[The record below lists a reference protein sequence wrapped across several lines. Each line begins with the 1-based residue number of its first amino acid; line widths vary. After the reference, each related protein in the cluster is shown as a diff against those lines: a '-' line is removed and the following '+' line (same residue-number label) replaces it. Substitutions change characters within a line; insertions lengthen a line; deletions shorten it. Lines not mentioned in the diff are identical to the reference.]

1 MNMSNI
7 KFCIEN
13 NSYFNLK
20 EQQSQTYGAP
30 YVMPMTL
37 HKFLDNHEI
46 NYDIVDIED
55 ADYSAWYNINLY
67 FFDFNCDYFTYLN
80 PRVLYKIRHKE
91 LRLLFTYG
99 EPDDPFA
106 IDKRLRDL
114 CEAHDIDRESIFFI
128 SGNTIADSI
137 DGMAYVCESE
147 YLFEIQNT
155 VTPEPTIF
163 ERKTKKYTCL
173 NRVHKQYRKE
183 FVYNLWKDG
192 LTEDAYVSYG
202 NVPNKDNREDYWIVN
217 PKFMNSAIHEERWPK
232 PSRIPPEQYVKG
244 IKHVDASFDRMLPM
258 SADNLNTDNHNDHS
272 MSVDYLFTD
281 SYWNIVM
288 ETYLNATG
296 GVFLTEKTF
305 KPIKYGQPFVILG
318 TTGSLAYLKEQGY
331 KTFSP
336 WIDESYDQE
345 ENIRWRW
352 YALIELARKFSKT
365 SLEDLHKQH
374 TEMTS
379 VILHNQAWF
388 KRNKRQEL
396 EQALKRLP

>member
-7 KFCIEN
+7 KFYLEN
-13 NSYFNLK
+13 NSNYNLRD
-20 EQQSQTYGAP
+20 QQSQVYGAP
-30 YVMPMTL
+30 YVRPFAL
-37 HKFLDNHEI
+37 DKFMRQHQIDFQQVEFEDTDYDTWYPI
-46 NYDIVDIED
+46 NI
-55 ADYSAWYNINLY
+55 Y
-67 FFDFNCDYFTYLN
+67 FFDFNCDYFSYFDPKVLD
-80 PRVLYKIRHKE
+80 RVKQKQ
-91 LRLLFTYG
+91 LRILFIYS
-99 EPDDPFA
+99 EPDDPWA
-106 IDKRLRDL
+106 IETRLKEL
-114 CEAHDIDRESIFFI
+114 CEQHSIDRELIFFI
-128 SGNTIADSI
+128 SGNTVADSI
-137 DGMAYVCESE
+137 DGMAYLQYHE

-155 VTPEPTIF
+155 AIPEPTIF

-202 NVPNKDNREDYWIVN
+202 NVVNKDTSDDFAIVN
-217 PKFMNSAIHEERWPK
+217 DDFIK
-232 PSRIPPEQYVKG
+232 PINKQSENIEY
-244 IKHVDASFDRMLPM
+244 ISNDFDQVLPM

-272 MSVDYLFTD
+272 LSVDYLFTD

-318 TTGSLAYLKEQGY
+318 TTDSLQHLQEQGY

-345 ENIRWRW
+345 QDVRFRW
-352 YALIELARKFSKT
+352 YAIMEITRKIANT
-365 SLEDLHKQH
+365 SLEDLHRQH

>member
-20 EQQSQTYGAP
+20 ERQSQEYGAP

-37 HKFLDNHEI
+37 HKFLDNHLI

-55 ADYSAWYNINLY
+55 ADYSAWYNVNLY

-80 PRVLYKIRHKE
+80 PMVLYKIRHKE

-99 EPDDPFA
+99 EPDDPYA
-106 IDKRLRDL
+106 IDKRLREL
-114 CEAHDIDRESIFFI
+114 CEIHDIDRESIFFI
-128 SGNTIADSI
+128 SGNTVADSI

-155 VTPEPTIF
+155 VVPEPTIF
-163 ERKTKKYTCL
+163 ERKTRKYTCL

-183 FVYNLWKDG
+183 FVYNLWRNN
-192 LTEDAYVSYG
+192 LIEDAYVSYG
-202 NVPNKDNREDYWIVN
+202 NVINKDVREDFSITNGRFLWCLGYKRNMDFVQ
-217 PKFMNSAIHEERWPK
+217 
-232 PSRIPPEQYVKG
+232 PEFE
-244 IKHVDASFDRMLPM
+244 SMLPL
-258 SADNLNTDNHNDHS
+258 SADNLNTDEHNDHS

-288 ETYLNATG
+288 ETYLDATG

-318 TTGSLAYLKEQGY
+318 TTNSLQYLKDHGY

-336 WIDESYDQE
+336 WIDESYDQLIDVRE
-345 ENIRWRW
+345 RW
-352 YALIELARKFSKT
+352 LAVWDIVKQLSDV

-388 KRNKRQEL
+388 KRNKQQEL
-396 EQALKRLP
+396 ERALKRLP

>member
-7 KFCIEN
+7 KFCVEN

-20 EQQSQTYGAP
+20 ERQSQAYGAP

-37 HKFLDNHEI
+37 HKFLDNHSI
-46 NYDIVDIED
+46 NYDIVDVED

-67 FFDFNCDYFTYLN
+67 FFDFNCDYITYLN
-80 PRVLYKIRHKE
+80 PQVLYKIRHGE

-99 EPDDPFA
+99 EPDDPHA
-106 IDKRLRDL
+106 IDKRLREL
-114 CEAHDIDRESIFFI
+114 CEIHDIDRESMFFI
-128 SGNTIADSI
+128 SGNTVADSI

-155 VTPEPTIF
+155 VIPEPTIF

-202 NVPNKDNREDYWIVN
+202 NVVNLDTKDDVTIINDGFIKYQTSNIG
-217 PKFMNSAIHEERWPK
+217 
-232 PSRIPPEQYVKG
+232 YVSN
-244 IKHVDASFDRMLPM
+244 DFDLVLPM
-258 SADNLNTDNHNDHS
+258 SADNLNTDDHNDHS
-272 MSVDYLFTD
+272 LSVDYLFTD

-288 ETYLNATG
+288 ETYLDATN

-305 KPIKYGQPFVILG
+305 KPIKYGQPFIILG
-318 TTGSLAYLKEQGY
+318 TTNSLQYLKEQGY

-345 ENIRWRW
+345 QDVRARW
-352 YALIELARKFSKT
+352 YAIIQLARNIANT
-365 SLEDLHKQH
+365 SLEDLHRQH
-374 TEMTS
+374 TEMTA

-388 KRNKRQEL
+388 KRNKKREL
-396 EQALKRLP
+396 LKAVGKVSGQ

>member
-1 MNMSNI
+1 MSNI
-7 KFCIEN
+7 KFCVEN

-20 EQQSQTYGAP
+20 EQQSQEYGAP

-37 HKFLDNHEI
+37 HRFLDNHSI
-46 NYDIVDIED
+46 KYDLVNVED
-55 ADYSAWYNINLY
+55 ADHSAWYNVNLY

-99 EPDDPFA
+99 EPDDPYA
-106 IDKRLRDL
+106 IDKRLREL
-114 CEAHDIDRESIFFI
+114 CEIHDIDRESIFFV
-128 SGNTIADSI
+128 SGNTVADSI

-155 VTPEPTIF
+155 VIPEPTIF

-192 LTEDAYVSYG
+192 LTENAYVSYS
-202 NVPNKDNREDYWIVN
+202 NVVNKDTSDDFAIVN
-217 PKFMNSAIHEERWPK
+217 DDFIK
-232 PSRIPPEQYVKG
+232 PINKQSENIEY
-244 IKHVDASFDRMLPM
+244 ISNDFDQVLPM

-272 MSVDYLFTD
+272 LSVDYLFTD

-318 TTGSLAYLKEQGY
+318 TTNSLQYLQEQGY

-345 ENIRWRW
+345 QDVRFRW
-352 YALIELARKFSKT
+352 YAIMEITRKIAGT

-388 KRNKRQEL
+388 KRNKQKEL
-396 EQALKRLP
+396 LKAIGKISD

>member
-20 EQQSQTYGAP
+20 EQQSQAYGAP

-99 EPDDPFA
+99 EPDDPYA
-106 IDKRLRDL
+106 IDKRLREL
-114 CEAHDIDRESIFFI
+114 CEAHDIDRESIFFV
-128 SGNTIADSI
+128 SGNTKANEI
-137 DGMAYVCESE
+137 DGMAYICESE

-155 VTPEPTIF
+155 VIPEPSIF

-192 LTEDAYVSYG
+192 LTKDAYVSYG
-202 NVPNKDNREDYWIVN
+202 NVINKDQFKDQSMLNWWFIKGQPYKDDIIRNIDY
-217 PKFMNSAIHEERWPK
+217 PTKAFENS
-232 PSRIPPEQYVKG
+232 
-244 IKHVDASFDRMLPM
+244 LPM

-272 MSVDYLFTD
+272 LSVDYLFTD

-288 ETYLNATG
+288 ETYLDATG

-318 TTGSLAYLKEQGY
+318 TTNSLQHLREQGY

-345 ENIRWRW
+345 QNVRFRW
-352 YALIELARKFSKT
+352 YALMEITRKIANT
-365 SLEDLHKQH
+365 SLEDLHRQH

-388 KRNKRQEL
+388 KRNKQEEL
-396 EQALKRLP
+396 LKAVRKISG

>member
-20 EQQSQTYGAP
+20 EQQSQAYGAP

-80 PRVLYKIRHKE
+80 PKVLYKIRHKQ

-128 SGNTIADSI
+128 SGNTVADSI

-155 VTPEPTIF
+155 VIPEPTIF

-183 FVYNLWKDG
+183 FVYNLWSKDQ
-192 LTEDAYVSYG
+192 TNSAYVSYG
-202 NVPNKDNREDYWIVN
+202 NIANKDTKEDFSIINQNTLISKEFIGVK
-217 PKFMNSAIHEERWPK
+217 PVTEEFEK
-232 PSRIPPEQYVKG
+232 
-244 IKHVDASFDRMLPM
+244 MLPM
-258 SADNLNTDNHNDHS
+258 SADNLNTDEHNDHT

-288 ETYLNATG
+288 ETYLDATD

-305 KPIKYGQPFVILG
+305 KPIKYGQPFIILG
-318 TTGSLAYLKEQGY
+318 TVNSLTHLKEQGY

-336 WIDESYDQE
+336 WIDESYDK
-345 ENIRWRW
+345 NKMFAI
-352 YALIELARKFSKT
+352 AGMKF
-365 SLEDLHKQH
+365 
-374 TEMTS
+374 
-379 VILHNQAWF
+379 
-388 KRNKRQEL
+388 
-396 EQALKRLP
+396 

>member
-1 MNMSNI
+1 MNISNI
-7 KFCIEN
+7 KFYLEN
-13 NSYFNLK
+13 NSNYNLRD
-20 EQQSQTYGAP
+20 QQSQVYGAP
-30 YVMPMTL
+30 YVRPFAL
-37 HKFLDNHEI
+37 DKFMRQHQIDFQQVEFEDTDYDTWYPI
-46 NYDIVDIED
+46 NI
-55 ADYSAWYNINLY
+55 Y
-67 FFDFNCDYFTYLN
+67 FFDFNCDYFSYFDPMVLD
-80 PRVLYKIRHKE
+80 RVKQKQ
-91 LRLLFTYG
+91 LRILFIYS
-99 EPDDPFA
+99 EPDDPWA
-106 IDKRLRDL
+106 IETRLKEL
-114 CEAHDIDRESIFFI
+114 CEQHSIDRELIFFI
-128 SGNTIADSI
+128 SGNTVADSI
-137 DGMAYVCESE
+137 DGMAYLQYHE

-155 VTPEPTIF
+155 AIPEPTIF

-202 NVPNKDNREDYWIVN
+202 NVVNKDTSDDFAIVN
-217 PKFMNSAIHEERWPK
+217 DDFIK
-232 PSRIPPEQYVKG
+232 PINKQSENIEY
-244 IKHVDASFDRMLPM
+244 ISNDFDQVLPM

-272 MSVDYLFTD
+272 LSVDYLFTD

-318 TTGSLAYLKEQGY
+318 TTDSLQHLQEQGY

-345 ENIRWRW
+345 QDVRFRW
-352 YALIELARKFSKT
+352 YAIMEITRKIANT
-365 SLEDLHKQH
+365 SLEDLHRQH

>member
-1 MNMSNI
+1 MSNI

-20 EQQSQTYGAP
+20 EQQSQEYGAP
-30 YVMPMTL
+30 HVMPMTL
-37 HKFLDNHEI
+37 HKFLDNHLI

-80 PRVLYKIRHKE
+80 PRVLDKIRHKQ

-99 EPDDPFA
+99 EPDDPYA
-106 IDKRLRDL
+106 IDKRLREL
-114 CEAHDIDRESIFFI
+114 CEAHDIDRESIFFV

-155 VTPEPTIF
+155 VIPEPTIF

-192 LTEDAYVSYG
+192 LTKDAYVSYG
-202 NVPNKDNREDYWIVN
+202 NIKNKDTKDDFATINDGFVKYQTTNIDYVSESFNRV
-217 PKFMNSAIHEERWPK
+217 
-232 PSRIPPEQYVKG
+232 
-244 IKHVDASFDRMLPM
+244 LPL
-258 SADNLNTDNHNDHS
+258 SADNLNTDEHNDHS
-272 MSVDYLFTD
+272 LSVDYLFTD

-288 ETYLNATG
+288 ETYLDATG

-305 KPIKYGQPFVILG
+305 KPIKHGQPFVILG
-318 TTGSLAYLKEQGY
+318 TTDSLRYLQEQGY

-345 ENIRWRW
+345 QDVRFRW
-352 YALIELARKFSKT
+352 YAIIEIVRKIANT
-365 SLEDLHKQH
+365 SLEDLHRKH
-374 TEMTS
+374 IEMTS
-379 VILHNQAWF
+379 IILHNQAWF
-388 KRNKRQEL
+388 KRNKKQEL
-396 EQALKRLP
+396 EQVLKRLP

>member
-1 MNMSNI
+1 MSNI

-20 EQQSQTYGAP
+20 EQQSQAYGAP

-37 HKFLDNHEI
+37 HKFLDNHLI

-80 PRVLYKIRHKE
+80 PRVLYKIRHNE

-99 EPDDPFA
+99 EPDDPYA

-114 CEAHDIDRESIFFI
+114 CEAHDIDRESIFFV

-155 VTPEPTIF
+155 VVPDPTIF

-192 LTEDAYVSYG
+192 LTDDAYVSYG
-202 NVPNKDNREDYWIVN
+202 NVVNKDTSDDVTIINDG
-217 PKFMNSAIHEERWPK
+217 F
-232 PSRIPPEQYVKG
+232 
-244 IKHVDASFDRMLPM
+244 IKYQTKDIDHISKDFDRVLPM

-272 MSVDYLFTD
+272 LSVDYLFTD

-288 ETYLNATG
+288 ETYLDATG

-318 TTGSLAYLKEQGY
+318 TTDSLEYLKEQGY

-345 ENIRWRW
+345 KDIRFRW
-352 YALIELARKFSKT
+352 YAIMKITRKIART
-365 SLEDLHKQH
+365 SLEDLHRQH

-388 KRNKRQEL
+388 KRNKQKEL
-396 EQALKRLP
+396 LKAIGKISD

>member
-13 NSYFNLK
+13 NNYFNLK
-20 EQQSQTYGAP
+20 EHESQAYGAP

-37 HKFLDNHEI
+37 HKFLDNHGI

-55 ADYSAWYNINLY
+55 ADHSAWYNVNLY

-80 PRVLYKIRHKE
+80 PRVLDKIRHKQ

-106 IDKRLRDL
+106 IDERLRDL
-114 CEAHDIDRESIFFI
+114 CEAHDIDRESIFFV
-128 SGNTIADSI
+128 SGNTKANEI

-155 VTPEPTIF
+155 VIPEPSIF

-183 FVYNLWKDG
+183 FVYNLWRND
-192 LTEDAYVSYG
+192 LTKDAYVSYG
-202 NVPNKDNREDYWIVN
+202 NVINKDTREDYNVTNGKFLWCLGYKRNMDFVQ
-217 PKFMNSAIHEERWPK
+217 PKFES
-232 PSRIPPEQYVKG
+232 V
-244 IKHVDASFDRMLPM
+244 LPL

-272 MSVDYLFTD
+272 LSVDYLFTD
-281 SYWNIVM
+281 SYWNVVM
-288 ETYLNATG
+288 ETYLDATG

-318 TTGSLAYLKEQGY
+318 TTNSLQYLQEQGY

-345 ENIRWRW
+345 QDIRFRW
-352 YALIELARKFSKT
+352 LAIWDTVKRIADT

-374 TEMTS
+374 IEMTS
-379 VILHNQAWF
+379 IILHNQAWF
-388 KRNKRQEL
+388 KRNKREEL
-396 EQALKRLP
+396 IKAIEKISGH

>member
-1 MNMSNI
+1 MSNI

-20 EQQSQTYGAP
+20 EQQSQVYGAP
-30 YVMPMTL
+30 YAMPMSL
-37 HKFLDNHEI
+37 HKFLINHSI
-46 NYDIVDIED
+46 NYELVNVED

-67 FFDFNCDYFTYLN
+67 FFDFDCDYFTYLN
-80 PRVLYKIRHKE
+80 PKVFDKIQRKE

-99 EPDDPFA
+99 EPDNPYA
-106 IDKRLRDL
+106 IDKRLREL
-114 CEAHDIDRESIFFI
+114 CQQHNIDRESIFFI
-128 SGNTIADSI
+128 SGNTIADTI

-155 VTPEPTIF
+155 VIPEPTIF

-183 FVYNLWKDG
+183 FVFNLWKDG

-202 NVPNKDNREDYWIVN
+202 NVINKDNRENFSVINNDFVIHQAKRIERIDH
-217 PKFMNSAIHEERWPK
+217 KFNLL
-232 PSRIPPEQYVKG
+232 
-244 IKHVDASFDRMLPM
+244 LPL
-258 SADNLNTDNHNDHS
+258 SADNLNTDKHNDHS
-272 MSVDYLFTD
+272 VSVDYLFTD

-288 ETYLNATG
+288 ETYLDATG

-318 TTGSLAYLKEQGY
+318 TSGSLELLKEQGY

-345 ENIRWRW
+345 QDVRLRW
-352 YALIELARKFSKT
+352 YAVIEIVRKIARM

-374 TEMTS
+374 IEMTS
-379 VILHNQAWF
+379 IILHNQAWF
-388 KRNKRQEL
+388 KRNKQKEL

>member
-7 KFCIEN
+7 KFYLEN
-13 NSYFNLK
+13 NSNYNLRD
-20 EQQSQTYGAP
+20 QQSQEYGAP
-30 YVMPMTL
+30 YVRPFAL
-37 HKFLDNHEI
+37 DKFMQQHQIDFQQVEFEDTDYDTWYPI
-46 NYDIVDIED
+46 NI
-55 ADYSAWYNINLY
+55 Y
-67 FFDFNCDYFTYLN
+67 FFDFNCDYFSYFDPKVLD
-80 PRVLYKIRHKE
+80 RVKQKQ
-91 LRLLFTYG
+91 LRILFIYS
-99 EPDDPFA
+99 EPDDPWA
-106 IDKRLRDL
+106 IETRLKEL
-114 CEAHDIDRESIFFI
+114 CEQHSIDRELIFFI
-128 SGNTIADSI
+128 SGNTVADSI
-137 DGMAYVCESE
+137 DGMAYLQYHE

-155 VTPEPTIF
+155 AIPEPTIF

-202 NVPNKDNREDYWIVN
+202 NVVNKDTSDDFAIVN
-217 PKFMNSAIHEERWPK
+217 DDFIK
-232 PSRIPPEQYVKG
+232 PINKQSENIEY
-244 IKHVDASFDRMLPM
+244 ISNDFDQVLPM

-272 MSVDYLFTD
+272 LSVDYLFTD

-318 TTGSLAYLKEQGY
+318 TTDSLQHLQEQGY

-345 ENIRWRW
+345 QDVRFRW
-352 YALIELARKFSKT
+352 YAIMEITRKIANT
-365 SLEDLHKQH
+365 SLEDLHRQH